1 MTQDADTSTVE
12 PSAVDTT
19 APASD
24 PATDK
29 SPPNGSFDDTK
40 DLTALVEDT
49 RSFDKKMAST
59 PDDANAKVDAFA
71 ARTTASAW
79 PSLDRA
85 TVASRLKE
93 LIANPRAVYQGGL
106 NLCGP
111 AAFYQMALGR
121 DPVAVA
127 TFVTDLFE
135 QGSATM
141 GSLTVTPSH
150 DLLNADFSKLN
161 ADGRASSQCEWM
173 MLGAL
178 RNATNAFWQGSWQG
192 DPSQELAA
200 LTRPEEVADW
210 MTKSGLWSKVED
222 GGKWAS
228 NPGIPNAAN
237 LDVSEG
243 NDVSLLIHLNLI
255 AKSTVESIDPKPDV
269 HVSNNV
275 LMTQFPNH
283 WVVLLNEVTPD
294 VSQTHVT
301 LTIWTWGGV
310 MKLTAENQVF
320 VDNYFGAVTARV

>member
-1 MTQDADTSTVE
+1 
-12 PSAVDTT
+12 
-19 APASD
+19 
-24 PATDK
+24 
-29 SPPNGSFDDTK
+29 
-40 DLTALVEDT
+40 
-49 RSFDKKMAST
+49 
-59 PDDANAKVDAFA
+59 VDAFA
-71 ARTTASAW
+71 ARATASAW
-79 PSLDRA
+79 SSLDRA
-85 TVASRLKE
+85 IVASRLKE

-135 QGSATM
+135 QGTATM
-141 GSLTVTPSH
+141 GSLTVTPSP
-150 DLLNADFSKLN
+150 DMLNADYSKLN

-192 DPSQELAA
+192 DPNQELAA
-200 LTRPEEVADW
+200 MTRPEEVADW
-210 MTKSGLWSKVED
+210 MTKSGIWSTVQD

-269 HVSNNV
+269 HVSNNM

-283 WVVLLNEVTPD
+283 WVVLLNQVTPD

-310 MKLTAENQVF
+310 LKLTAENQVF
-320 VDNYFGAVTARV
+320 VDNYFGAVTARI